1 MDFETNI
8 LPVRTQDIIN
18 FHCQQCG
25 RCCRHVKDSVMV
37 TPLDAFRL
45 VKFFNGKG
53 RQYTDILELYTQ
65 FCEPIVLTEEGYAI
79 FVLKTKGPG
88 DACIFLEGNRCT
100 VYGAH
105 PYTCR
110 LYPFT
115 VEYGRN
121 GRSFEYFLCTEL
133 PHHWAGGRIH
143 VGNWLQNHFTREDK
157 EYIKAETAFIPLLG
171 EAIRSLPEGKRD
183 RLVSLMV
190 YHLYS
195 GYDLNQPFMPQ
206 YRAHTKR
213 LLHAIETLP

>member
-1 MDFETNI
+1 MDFGTNI

-25 RCCRHVKDSVMV
+25 RCCRHVKDSVMA
-37 TPLDAFRL
+37 TPQDAFHLAR
-45 VKFFNGKG
+45 FFSAKG
-53 RQYTDILELYTQ
+53 RPYADILELYTQ
-65 FCEPIVLTEEGYAI
+65 FCEPIVLTEEGYSI
-79 FVLKTKGPG
+79 FVLKSKGPE

-115 VEYGRN
+115 VEYGHN
-121 GRSFEYFLCTEL
+121 DRSFAYFLCTEL
-133 PHHWAGGRIH
+133 PHHWTGGRIH
-143 VGNWLQNHFTREDK
+143 VGNWLRDHFTREDK

-195 GYDLNQPFMPQ
+195 GYDLDQPFLPQ
-206 YRAHTKR
+206 YQAHTKR

>member
-8 LPVRTQDIIN
+8 LPVCPQDIIN
-18 FHCQQCG
+18 FHCQQCS

-37 TPLDAFRL
+37 TPLDAFYLTR
-45 VKFFNGKG
+45 FFSAKG
-53 RQYTDILELYTQ
+53 RPYTDILELYTQ
-65 FCEPIVLTEEGYAI
+65 FCEPIVLTEEGYSI
-79 FVLKTKGPG
+79 FVLKSKGPE

-115 VEYGRN
+115 VEYGHN
-121 GRSFEYFLCTEL
+121 GRGFAYFLCTEL
-133 PHHWAGGRIH
+133 PHHWTGGRIH
-143 VGNWLQNHFTREDK
+143 VVNWLRDHFTREDK

-171 EAIRSLPEGKRD
+171 NAIRSLPEAKRD
-183 RLVSLMV
+183 RLVPLMV

-195 GYDLNQPFMPQ
+195 GYDLNQPFLPQ
-206 YRAHTKR
+206 YQAHTKR
-213 LLHAIETLP
+213 LLHTIENFS